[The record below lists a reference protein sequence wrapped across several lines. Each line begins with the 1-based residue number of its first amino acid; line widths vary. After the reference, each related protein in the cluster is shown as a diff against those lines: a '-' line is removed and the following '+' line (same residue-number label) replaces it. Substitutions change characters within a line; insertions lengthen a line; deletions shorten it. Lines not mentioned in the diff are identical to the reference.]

1 MKCGC
6 VDGTHATEQ
15 VSLLDRGPTECE
27 RFGDMQRR
35 GQLCALGYI
44 PNRQPGVRF
53 VLHSGCHVP
62 LIDEKAHQAIFE
74 AVGGEP

>member
-1 MKCGC
+1 
-6 VDGTHATEQ
+6 
-15 VSLLDRGPTECE
+15 
-27 RFGDMQRR
+27 MQRR